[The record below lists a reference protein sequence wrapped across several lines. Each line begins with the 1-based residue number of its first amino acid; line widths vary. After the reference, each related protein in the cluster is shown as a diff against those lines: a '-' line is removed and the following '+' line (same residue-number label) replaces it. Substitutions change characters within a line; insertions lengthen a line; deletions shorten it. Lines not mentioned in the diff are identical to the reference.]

1 MNRPSPRGGRRLR
14 PDTARA
20 ARPEVAVPGSGGSA
34 TPASRRRWTF
44 GHCWRTF
51 GPRAFGRRRLGV
63 WANAGVIWASQPVI
77 GTRSRK
83 ARHGSAGRAW
93 KEGGMRLMLLLIR

>member
-63 WANAGVIWASQPVI
+63 WGQRWRDLGKSASNRHQKQKSPPRQCRAGLE
-77 GTRSRK
+77 
-83 ARHGSAGRAW
+83 GRRDA
-93 KEGGMRLMLLLIR
+93 LDATC

>member
-34 TPASRRRWTF
+34 ATASQPRF
-44 GHCWRTF
+44 GHRWRTF

-63 WANAGVIWASQPVI
+63 WANAGVTWASQPVI

-93 KEGGMRLMLLLIR
+93 KEREASDATG